1 MCLFTLYS
9 NSAVIFNLCDSYSVV
24 CIYIEKI
31 TVFKER
37 YKFSKGT

>member
-24 CIYIEKI
+24 SIFIEKI